1 MLGIAVNNEIA
12 IVLDHRARIRENNL
26 NTLAVVSGVNT
37 QGHPFGTGAFLAF
50 GLNLVPVVGFA
61 HSISVHDA
69 ANDV

>member
-37 QGHPFGTGAFLAF
+37 QGHPFGFCRKL
-50 GLNLVPVVGFA
+50 
-61 HSISVHDA
+61 SVDYSVA
-69 ANDV
+69 DIRALSEGCGR